1 MRCLAEFAD
10 RDVNLTRIESRPRRE
25 GLGSYMF
32 FVDLDGHAG
41 APAVA
46 EAIEALRAHAAAVR
60 VLGSFPTAP

>member
-32 FVDLDGHAG
+32 FVDLDGYAG
-41 APAVA
+41 TPAVA